1 VKLRPGPVAALVCLV
16 GFAGYAYF
24 KDYRGAEDRQKTE
37 ENKDRPLVFERAN
50 IKAIALQGKTGVIR
64 LERFGDDWR
73 ITQPLDTA
81 ADRDAV
87 EGLLTTLESGH
98 IDRRLGEV
106 KDRKTYGLDPPA
118 SSLTIET
125 ISGPSQSVALG
136 DQAPIGGAWFA
147 LLGAKEVAVVSAP
160 LGEAASKDLLSLRD
174 KTLLAFD
181 PFKVKGLT
189 LVRGKETITL
199 EKPAEGWKV
208 VQPFDAP
215 ADGPA
220 ISDLLSALE
229 RIRATAFVKEKAAEP
244 DLKALGFEPPAVR
257 VTLLQEGWDTTK
269 TIEFGSETDGKR
281 NARAVGKDAVIAI
294 LPDFWSKL
302 QTPVTDLRRKEILGL
317 SQYRIRSVTA
327 TRGSDQPLV
336 LTKGKES
343 NWTAGGRA
351 TGEVKYD
358 SVDKWLRS
366 LGDIKA
372 VAWGEKPDARA
383 ATPPSEKPPLD
394 LTLEEEPDSEGGT
407 PRRQHLVF
415 GPAGKDKHV
424 PVKDTDWK
432 SVMLVDADP
441 VTRLYDGLEGLA
453 KEAASAAATTPATG
467 AATAPATPPA
477 GTRPPAGDGK
487 PPR

>member
-1 VKLRPGPVAALVCLV
+1 VKLRPGPIAAVVLLVA
-16 GFAGYAYF
+16 FAGYSYF
-24 KDYRGAEDRQKTE
+24 KDYRGADEGQKTE
-37 ENKDRPLVFERAN
+37 ENKDKPLVFDSQAV
-50 IKAIALQGKTGVIR
+50 KAIALQGKSGAIR
-64 LERFGDDWR
+64 LQKNGDEWR
-73 ITQPLDTA
+73 ITQPLETA

-98 IDRRLGEV
+98 IDRRLGDV

-118 SSLTIET
+118 SSVTVEST
-125 ISGPSQSVALG
+125 TGPPQSVGLG
-136 DQAPIGGAWFA
+136 DQAPIGGSWFA
-147 LLGAKEVAVVSAP
+147 LLGGKEVAVVSAP
-160 LGEAASKDLLSLRD
+160 LGEAAGKDLLSLRD

-189 LVRGKETITL
+189 LVRGRETITL
-199 EKPAEGWKV
+199 EKPAEGWKI

-215 ADGPA
+215 ADGAA

-229 RIRATAFVKEKAAEP
+229 RIRATAFVKEKATDP
-244 DLKALGFEPPAVR
+244 DLKALGFEPPAVK
-257 VTLLQEGWDTTK
+257 VTLLQDGWDTPK

-281 NARAVGKDAVIAI
+281 NARALGKDAVLAI

-302 QTPVTDLRRKEILGL
+302 QTPAADLRRKEILGL
-317 SQYRIRSVTA
+317 SQYRVRSITA
-327 TRGSDQPLV
+327 YRGADQPLV
-336 LTKGKES
+336 LTKGKEG
-343 NWTAGGRA
+343 NWIASGRA

-372 VAWGEKPDARA
+372 VAWASSPDAKE
-383 ATPPSEKPPLD
+383 ATPPGKPPLD
-394 LTLEEEPDSEGGT
+394 LTLEEEPDSDGGT
-407 PRRQHLVF
+407 ARRQHLLF

-424 PVKDTDWK
+424 PVKDTAWK

-441 VTRLYDGLEGLA
+441 VTRLYEGLDGLA
-453 KEAASAAATTPATG
+453 KEATDAAAAAAAKPA
-467 AATAPATPPA
+467 APAA
-477 GTRPPAGDGK
+477 EAK

>member
-1 VKLRPGPVAALVCLV
+1 MKLRPGPVAAVVLLV

-24 KDYRGAEDRQKTE
+24 KDYRGADEKQKAE
-37 ENKDRPLVFERAN
+37 ENKDKPLVFDHAAV
-50 IKAIALQGKTGVIR
+50 KAIALQGKAGPIR
-64 LERFGDDWR
+64 LEKGGEEWR
-73 ITQPLDTA
+73 ITQPLATA

-98 IDRRLGEV
+98 VDRRLGDV
-106 KDRKTYGLDPPA
+106 KDRKTYGLDPPV
-118 SSLTIET
+118 SSVTIET
-125 ISGPSQSVALG
+125 TSGAPQTVALG

-147 LLGAKEVAVVSAP
+147 LLGGKEVAVVSAP
-160 LGEAASKDLLSLRD
+160 LGEAANKDLLSLRD

-189 LVRGKETITL
+189 IVRGKETIIL
-199 EKPAEGWKV
+199 EKPAGGWKI

-229 RIRATAFVKEKAAEP
+229 RIRATAFVKEKAADP
-244 DLKALGFEPPAVR
+244 DLKTLGFEPPAVR

-269 TIEFGSETDGKR
+269 TIEFGSEADGKR
-281 NARAVGKDAVIAI
+281 NARAVGRDAVIAI
-294 LPDFWSKL
+294 LPDFWTKL
-302 QTPVTDLRRKEILGL
+302 TTPVTDLRRKEVLGL
-317 SQYRIRSVTA
+317 GQYRIRSITA
-327 TRGSDQPLV
+327 YRGDGEPLV

-358 SVDKWLRS
+358 SVDQWLRS

-372 VAWGEKPDARA
+372 VAWGDKPDAKA
-383 ATPPSEKPPLD
+383 TTPPAGKPPLD
-394 LTLEEEPDSEGGT
+394 LTLEEEPDSEGGA

-424 PVKDTDWK
+424 PVKDTAWK

-441 VTRLYDGLEGLA
+441 VTKLYDGLEGLA
-453 KEAASAAATTPATG
+453 KEATAAA
-467 AATAPATPPA
+467 AAAKPPA
-477 GTRPPAGDGK
+477 PDSGTAKPPAGDSK